1 MTTVAESISAKSQL
15 GAGLAEGL
23 NTLSLNQ
30 TVTFTLYVKTIL
42 PLDGYVFWVNAN
54 LLTSGQIA
62 AAIAMGGVTYSTTP
76 PNSIVVQ
83 GSLHHATALEQERDR
98 YASVNTLVF
107 TSLTPV
113 NDLNQ
118 NNPYLMYIAEDDG
131 VQYAFRHQANYY
143 QQADLYHYSGHAVYS
158 IMDSQIINT
167 LTGFDTTNV
176 IASNSLPIWLALNTY
191 TSPIIG
197 AETIPFTLYPSFLSP
212 ENMAPPY
219 ATVHIGQDDTS
230 ALQSFMVTQQNSS
243 TYQLV
248 RDVVTIEVYGSRN
261 YEIQPFLT
269 SVFNYSLLTD
279 NIGILNSPT
288 VRDAK
293 INQTE
298 FGIIAQKKVITF
310 EVSYYQTNALDVA
323 QKLII
328 SAFVTLTPTT

>member
-1 MTTVAESISAKSQL
+1 MSTVIESTAAKSQL

-42 PLDGYVFWVNAN
+42 PVDGYVFWVNAN

-62 AAIAMGGVTYSTTP
+62 AAIAKGGVTYSSTP
-76 PNSIVVQ
+76 PNSLTVQ

-98 YASVNTLVF
+98 YAAVNTLIF

-118 NNPYLMYIAEDDG
+118 DNPYLMYIAQDDG
-131 VQYAFRHQANYY
+131 VQYAFKNQGNYY
-143 QQADLYHYSGHAVYS
+143 QQADLYHYAGHAVYS
-158 IMDSQIINT
+158 TMDSQIINT
-167 LTGFDTTNV
+167 LTGFDTTNSIV
-176 IASNSLPIWLALNTY
+176 SNSLPFWLALNTY
-191 TSPIIG
+191 TSPIVG
-197 AETIPFTLYPSFLSP
+197 AVPIPFTLYPSFLSP

-219 ATVHIGQDDTS
+219 ATVHISQEDTS
-230 ALQSFMVTQQNSS
+230 AIQSFMVTQQNSS

-248 RDVVTIEVYGSRN
+248 RDVVTIEVFGARN
-261 YEIQPFLT
+261 YQIQPFLT

-293 INQTE
+293 SNQTE

-310 EVSYYQTNALDVA
+310 EVSYYQENALDVA
-323 QKLII
+323 QQLIT
-328 SAFVTLTPTT
+328 SAFVTETPTT